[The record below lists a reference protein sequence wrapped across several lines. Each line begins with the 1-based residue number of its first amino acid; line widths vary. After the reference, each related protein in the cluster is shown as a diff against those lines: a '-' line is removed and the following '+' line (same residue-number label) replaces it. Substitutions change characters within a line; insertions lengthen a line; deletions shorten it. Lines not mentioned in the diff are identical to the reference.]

1 MILDMNEQKIIKQA
15 EDRIT
20 ANAYSHYASDLIY
33 KKTTELGLFEGVDF
47 EYHAD
52 IYENIS
58 VFRFKPKHEKLV
70 FDMQKLLDDS
80 MVSNESINRAIKR
93 IFLKFK
99 INNEK
104 VDSIKTKLYSYIHTS
119 DFRKGQISDE
129 VNYFSV
135 KRRKNSDSLKVI
147 LYFHNITKELAPLA
161 TCLLRYSSLIL
172 DQILYT
178 DNSNIFLL
186 GNDTYSDFSAN
197 EDFYGLQKEVF
208 YEKPLQKTALEQ
220 NIQDFK
226 SKILHAE
233 IVHRIYKQISGNV
246 EISDKLLFDNCGYI
260 VDKFYWTQIKE
271 TQIQYLLRDIEI
283 ELELGS

>member
-1 MILDMNEQKIIKQA
+1 MNEQKIIKQA

-20 ANAYSHYASDLIY
+20 ANAYIHYVSDLIY
-33 KKTTELGLFEGVDF
+33 KKTTELGLFEGIDF
-47 EYHAD
+47 EYYAD

-58 VFRFKPKHEKLV
+58 VFRFKPKHEKSV
-70 FDMQKLLDDS
+70 FDMRKFLDDS
-80 MVSNESINRAIKR
+80 IVSDDSINRAIKR

-104 VDSIKTKLYSYIHTS
+104 ADSIKTKLYSYIRTS

-147 LYFHNITKELAPLA
+147 LYFYDIDKELAPLA
-161 TCLLRYSSLIL
+161 TRLLRYLSLIL

-186 GNDTYSDFSAN
+186 GNDTYSDFSVN

-208 YEKPLQKTALEQ
+208 YEKPLQKTTLEQ

-226 SKILHAE
+226 SKILHTE

-246 EISDKLLFDNCGYI
+246 EISDELLFDNCGYI
-260 VDKFYWTQIKE
+260 VDKSYWTQIKE
-271 TQIQYLLRDIEI
+271 TQIRNLLQDIKI
-283 ELELGS
+283 ELELVS

>member
-1 MILDMNEQKIIKQA
+1 M
-15 EDRIT
+15 
-20 ANAYSHYASDLIY
+20 
-33 KKTTELGLFEGVDF
+33 FEGIDF

-58 VFRFKPKHEKLV
+58 VFRFKPKHEKSV
-70 FDMQKLLDDS
+70 FDMRKFLDDS
-80 MVSNESINRAIKR
+80 MVSDDSINRAIRR

-104 VDSIKTKLYSYIHTS
+104 VDSIKTKLYSYIRTS

-135 KRRKNSDSLKVI
+135 KRRKNSDSLNVI
-147 LYFHNITKELAPLA
+147 LYFHNIAKELAPLT
-161 TCLLRYSSLIL
+161 TCLLHYLSLIL

-208 YEKPLQKTALEQ
+208 YENPLQKTALEQ

-226 SKILHAE
+226 SKILRAE
-233 IVHRIYKQISGNV
+233 IVHRIYKQISDNV
-246 EISDKLLFDNCGYI
+246 EISDELLFDNCGYI
-260 VDKFYWTQIKE
+260 VDKSYWTQIKE
-271 TQIQYLLRDIEI
+271 TQIQNLLQNIKI
-283 ELELGS
+283 ELELIS

>member
-1 MILDMNEQKIIKQA
+1 MNEQKIIKQA

-20 ANAYSHYASDLIY
+20 ANAYIHYVSDLIY
-33 KKTTELGLFEGVDF
+33 KKTAVLGLFEGVDF

-58 VFRFKPKHEKLV
+58 VFRFKLKYEKSV
-70 FDMQKLLDDS
+70 FDMRKFLDDS
-80 MVSNESINRAIKR
+80 LVSDESIDRAIKR

-104 VDSIKTKLYSYIHTS
+104 VDSIKTKLYSYIRTS

-147 LYFHNITKELAPLA
+147 LYFYDIAKELAPLA
-161 TCLLRYSSLIL
+161 TRLLRYLSLIL

-208 YEKPLQKTALEQ
+208 YENPLQKTALEQ

-226 SKILHAE
+226 SKILRAE
-233 IVHRIYKQISGNV
+233 IVHRIYKQISDNV
-246 EISDKLLFDNCGYI
+246 EISDELLFDNCGYI
-260 VDKFYWTQIKE
+260 VDKSYWTQIKE
-271 TQIQYLLRDIEI
+271 TQIQNLLQNIKI
-283 ELELGS
+283 ELELIS

>member
-1 MILDMNEQKIIKQA
+1 MNEQKIIKQA

-161 TCLLRYSSLIL
+161 TRLLRYSSLIL

-178 DNSNIFLL
+178 DNSNVFLL
-186 GNDTYSDFSAN
+186 GNDTYSDFSYN
-197 EDFYGLQKEVF
+197 EDFYGLLKEVF
-208 YEKPLQKTALEQ
+208 YKNPLQKIALEQ

-246 EISDKLLFDNCGYI
+246 EISDELLFNNCGYI
-260 VDKFYWTQIKE
+260 VDKSYWTQIKE
-271 TQIQYLLRDIEI
+271 TQIRYLLQNIKI

>member
-1 MILDMNEQKIIKQA
+1 MNEQKIIKQA

-20 ANAYSHYASDLIY
+20 ANAYIHYVSDLIY
-33 KKTTELGLFEGVDF
+33 KKNAELGLFEGIDF

-58 VFRFKPKHEKLV
+58 VFRFKPKHEKSV
-70 FDMQKLLDDS
+70 FDMRKFLDDS
-80 MVSNESINRAIKR
+80 IVSDYSINRAIKR

-104 VDSIKTKLYSYIHTS
+104 VDSIKTKLYSYIRTS

-147 LYFHNITKELAPLA
+147 LYFYDIDKELAPLA
-161 TCLLRYSSLIL
+161 TRLLRYLSLIL

-186 GNDTYSDFSAN
+186 GNDTYSDFSVN

-208 YEKPLQKTALEQ
+208 YENPLQKTALEQ

-233 IVHRIYKQISGNV
+233 IVHRIYKQISDNV
-246 EISDKLLFDNCGYI
+246 EISDELLFDNCGYI

-271 TQIQYLLRDIEI
+271 TQIQYLLQDIKI

>member
-1 MILDMNEQKIIKQA
+1 MNEQKIIKQA

-58 VFRFKPKHEKLV
+58 VFKFKPKHEKLV
-70 FDMQKLLDDS
+70 FDMRKFLDDS
-80 MVSNESINRAIKR
+80 MISDESINRAIKR

-104 VDSIKTKLYSYIHTS
+104 ADSTKTKLYSYIHTS

-178 DNSNIFLL
+178 DNSNVFLL
-186 GNDTYSDFSAN
+186 GNDTYSDFSYN
-197 EDFYGLQKEVF
+197 EDFYGLLKEVF
-208 YEKPLQKTALEQ
+208 YKNPLQKIALEQ

-246 EISDKLLFDNCGYI
+246 EISDELLFDNCGYI
-260 VDKFYWTQIKE
+260 VDKSYWTKIKE
-271 TQIQYLLRDIEI
+271 TQIRNLLQDIKI
-283 ELELGS
+283 ELELVS

>member
-58 VFRFKPKHEKLV
+58 VFRFKPKHEKSV
-70 FDMQKLLDDS
+70 FDMRKFLDDL
-80 MVSNESINRAIKR
+80 MVSDESINRAIKR

-161 TCLLRYSSLIL
+161 TCLLHYSSLIL

-178 DNSNIFLL
+178 DNSNVFLL
-186 GNDTYSDFSAN
+186 GNDTYSDFSYN
-197 EDFYGLQKEVF
+197 EDFYGLLKEVF
-208 YEKPLQKTALEQ
+208 YKNPLQKIALEQ

-246 EISDKLLFDNCGYI
+246 EISDELLFDNCGYI
-260 VDKFYWTQIKE
+260 VDKSYWTKIKE
-271 TQIQYLLRDIEI
+271 TQIRNLLQDIKI
-283 ELELGS
+283 ELELVS

>member
-1 MILDMNEQKIIKQA
+1 MNEQKIIKQA

-20 ANAYSHYASDLIY
+20 ANAYIHYVSDLIY
-33 KKTTELGLFEGVDF
+33 KKTAELGLFEGVDF

-52 IYENIS
+52 ICENIS
-58 VFRFKPKHEKLV
+58 VFRFKPKYEKSV
-70 FDMQKLLDDS
+70 FDMRKFLDDS
-80 MVSNESINRAIKR
+80 MVSDESINRAIKR

-135 KRRKNSDSLKVI
+135 KRRKNSDSLNVI
-147 LYFHNITKELAPLA
+147 LYFHNIAKELAPLA
-161 TCLLRYSSLIL
+161 TCLLRYLSLIL

-178 DNSNIFLL
+178 DNSNVFLL

-197 EDFYGLQKEVF
+197 EDFCGLQKEVF
-208 YEKPLQKTALEQ
+208 YENPLQKTALE
-220 NIQDFK
+220 
-226 SKILHAE
+226 
-233 IVHRIYKQISGNV
+233 
-246 EISDKLLFDNCGYI
+246 
-260 VDKFYWTQIKE
+260 
-271 TQIQYLLRDIEI
+271 
-283 ELELGS
+283 

>member
-1 MILDMNEQKIIKQA
+1 MNEQKIIKQA

-20 ANAYSHYASDLIY
+20 ANAYIHYVSDLIY
-33 KKTTELGLFEGVDF
+33 KKTAELGLFEGVDF

-58 VFRFKPKHEKLV
+58 VFKFKPKHEKLV
-70 FDMQKLLDDS
+70 FDMRKFLDDS
-80 MVSNESINRAIKR
+80 LIIDESIDRAIKR

-104 VDSIKTKLYSYIHTS
+104 ADSTKTKLYSYIHTS

-135 KRRKNSDSLKVI
+135 KRRKNSDSLNVI
-147 LYFHNITKELAPLA
+147 LYFHNIAKELAPLA
-161 TCLLRYSSLIL
+161 TCLLRYLSLIL

-178 DNSNIFLL
+178 DNSNVFLL
-186 GNDTYSDFSAN
+186 GNDTYSDFSVN

-233 IVHRIYKQISGNV
+233 IIHRIYKQVSYNV
-246 EISDKLLFDNCGYI
+246 EISDELLFDNCGYI
-260 VDKFYWTQIKE
+260 VDKSY
-271 TQIQYLLRDIEI
+271 
-283 ELELGS
+283 